1 MLVRYIPITLAVLAT
16 AGAATALAGPT
27 GAPLGPMS
35 DVGTVPNGDLSAGLD
50 GWSAIGLASSMV
62 LADGPIISAT
72 DNVTVVGPVI
82 SLPPDAQV
90 VPVSIGAPG
99 ANTVVAIRARPV
111 DGSPEAELTTVVP
124 ARGVTSFDVP
134 VEQFAGRSIRLVLD
148 PTMSIGRRMVIG
160 GMGPVR
166 SLLPGWSISRGQAS
180 VATAWGRAAL
190 HVQGAPLTAT
200 TPVMPLTPPARFLG
214 FAVRGT
220 GRVTA
225 RAGGATVAVVGTPG
239 AWTWAYAPV
248 PAGRSGAA
256 LTLSAMPAGDAAL
269 DIGPVATAAR
279 GVSVRAVA
287 VKGGAVVATVGPG
300 AQGLR
305 AVITVGARTVA
316 AGTVGTT
323 GRVTLR
329 PSASGRAR
337 IVVKGDASRTGASRV
352 VRLP

>member
-1 MLVRYIPITLAVLAT
+1 
-16 AGAATALAGPT
+16 
-27 GAPLGPMS
+27 MS

-50 GWSAIGLASSMV
+50 GWGAVGPASSMV

-82 SLPPDAQV
+82 ALPPDAQV

-99 ANTVVAIRARPV
+99 VNTVVAVRARPV
-111 DGSPEAELTTVVP
+111 DGGPEVALTTVVP
-124 ARGVTSFDVP
+124 ARGVTSFDIP
-134 VEQFAGRSIRLVLD
+134 VEQFAGRAIRLVLD

-166 SLLPGWSISRGQAS
+166 SLLPGWSISGGQAS
-180 VATAWGRAAL
+180 VARAWGRATL
-190 HVQGAPLTAT
+190 RVQGAPLTAI
-200 TPVMPLTPPARFLG
+200 TPVMPLTPPARYLG

-225 RAGGATVAVVGTPG
+225 RAGGAAIAVVSTPR

-256 LTLSAMPAGDAAL
+256 LSLTASPAGDSAL
-269 DIGPVATAAR
+269 DIGPVATPAR
-279 GVSVRAVA
+279 GVSVRTVA
-287 VKGGAVVATVGPG
+287 AKGGAVVATVGPG
-300 AQGLR
+300 AQGMRVVL
-305 AVITVGARTVA
+305 TVGTRTVA
-316 AGTVGTT
+316 AARVGTT

-329 PSASGRAR
+329 PAVSGRAML
-337 IVVKGDASRTGASRV
+337 VVQGDAARTGASRV